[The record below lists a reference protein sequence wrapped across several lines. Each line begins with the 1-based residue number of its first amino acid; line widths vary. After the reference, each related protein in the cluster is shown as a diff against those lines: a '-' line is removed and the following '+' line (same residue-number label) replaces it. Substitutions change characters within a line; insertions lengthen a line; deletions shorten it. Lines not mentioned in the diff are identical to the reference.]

1 MLIFRL
7 VFGTLY
13 PAYCSY
19 KAVKSKN
26 VREYVKWMMY
36 WIVFALFTSA
46 ETFADIFISWVPF
59 YYEVKVVFVIWLLSP
74 YTQGSSVL
82 YRKFIHPTLAKRE
95 NEIDD
100 MISKAKEQGYSAVLT
115 LGSKAMT
122 SATNL
127 AIQAVSRGPEMLDQ
141 IRRSYSNSDVN
152 QVQITELN
160 DDGEPLH
167 YDNDLALVQANRRTN
182 VGRNTIDEQANRR
195 TSIGRNGTDSEDSG
209 LPIQFS
215 IQNRKK
221 QTARNRKKLIS
232 SGAFVFSFE

>member
-209 LPIQFS
+209 LPIQCS
-215 IQNRKK
+215 NRNRKK
-221 QTARNRKKLIS
+221 QTARNRKRLIS
-232 SGAFVFSFE
+232 SGSFVFSFE